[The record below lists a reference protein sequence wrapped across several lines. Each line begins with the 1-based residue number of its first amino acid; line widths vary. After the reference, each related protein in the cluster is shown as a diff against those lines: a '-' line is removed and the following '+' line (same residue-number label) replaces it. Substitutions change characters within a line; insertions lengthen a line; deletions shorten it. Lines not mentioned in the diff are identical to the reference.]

1 MDIRDD
7 IREFLTTRR
16 ARLTPDQ
23 VGLPDFGGRRRV
35 PGLRREEVALVAGV
49 SVEYYVRLE
58 RGNATGVSE
67 SVLEGVS
74 RALQLDDA
82 EQAHLY
88 DLVRT
93 ANQGARPRRRHGPAR
108 PLQVRP
114 SVQHLLDTMENVP
127 VIVQNG
133 RLDAVAAN
141 QLGRALFS
149 PLFDRAASDRAPL
162 DRAPSD
168 RAPSDR
174 APSDRAPSDR
184 APAGRRHEHREP
196 PENLARFVFLGPGA
210 EEFFRDWDDTA
221 HQTVALLRTEAG
233 RAPYDRA
240 LSDLVGEFSTRS
252 DAFRVLWASHDV
264 RAHQTGRKNVHH
276 PVVGDLDLTYEAMTL
291 TSERGLMLI
300 AYGAEPGSASGDA
313 LRVLASWAATS
324 GATSGTTSG
333 QAGEPSTVAPTDE
346 FRR

>member
-35 PGLRREEVALVAGV
+35 PGLRREEVALVAGM

-67 SVLEGVS
+67 SVLEGIG

-93 ANQGARPRRRHGPAR
+93 ANQGARPRRRTGPTR

-114 SVQHLLDTMENVP
+114 GVQHLLDTMENVP
-127 VIVQNG
+127 VIVQSG
-133 RLDAVAAN
+133 RLDAVATN

-149 PLFDRAASDRAPL
+149 PLFDRTASRRTASDRT
-162 DRAPSD
+162 
-168 RAPSDR
+168 
-174 APSDRAPSDR
+174 
-184 APAGRRHEHREP
+184 PADQRRDHQEP

-210 EEFFRDWDDTA
+210 EQFFRDWDDTA
-221 HQTVALLRTEAG
+221 QQTVALLRTEAG

-240 LSDLVGEFSTRS
+240 LSDLVGELSTRS

-300 AYGAEPGSASGDA
+300 AYGTEPGSASADA
-313 LRVLASWAATS
+313 LRVLASWAATGGQVS
-324 GATSGTTSG
+324 DDAVDGAVDGAVDRP
-333 QAGEPSTVAPTDE
+333 AGNTA
-346 FRR
+346 R